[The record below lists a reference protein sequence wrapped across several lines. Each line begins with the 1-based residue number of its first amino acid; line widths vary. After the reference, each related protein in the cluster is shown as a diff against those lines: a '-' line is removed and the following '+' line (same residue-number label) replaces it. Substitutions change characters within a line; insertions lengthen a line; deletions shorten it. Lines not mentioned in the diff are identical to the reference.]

1 MLEKTVVV
9 IGSGP
14 MVEHCLYHLSKK
26 FKKILVIVNGKK
38 NYTNSIRKTSIAKI
52 YKLKKIDYF
61 FSIMNKKIISKK
73 ILKKIVFAINFHD
86 SPLPKYAGLYPSTFG
101 ILNNER
107 QWGCTWHFMSDRV
120 DKGDII
126 SQKKFQINQGK
137 TAYDLDVLSAYYGIV
152 LFERILTYLP
162 NLNSYRRK
170 QNIKKFSYYGKKDF
184 IKVLKKSTVSLEDR
198 IENIIKIFR
207 AFKLSKEKTTKIFS
221 PKLKIKRRLYII
233 EDIKILKRNINKN
246 IRRKRKEN
254 LVFIKK
260 GKFELIKSNFTYQFT
275 LKKKINLKLK
285 IY

>member
-1 MLEKTVVV
+1 MQV
-9 IGSGP
+9 
-14 MVEHCLYHLSKK
+14 Y
-26 FKKILVIVNGKK
+26 IL
-38 NYTNSIRKTSIAKI
+38 A
-52 YKLKKIDYF
+52 
-61 FSIMNKKIISKK
+61 
-73 ILKKIVFAINFHD
+73 
-86 SPLPKYAGLYPSTFG
+86 PSG

-246 IRRKRKEN
+246 IKKKRKKN